1 MAEKFTLGHQQ
12 AWFHDQGDW
21 GGYFHTFDHFRVGDY
36 PYQPRKIHV
45 FLPRDY
51 ESSHKSYPVIYM
63 NDGDTAFFPG
73 GTYQKTWSLNH
84 TLSRLYIANQ
94 IRKVI
99 VVAVAPVDRD
109 YEYTH
114 APVWGKNWGGL
125 DDYSRYLAIDIKGFI
140 DSHYRTINN
149 PEQTLIL
156 GASHGGLAA
165 FYTAVKYPD
174 KFRCIAALSP
184 SFWVGLDSAVDLSTV
199 LLSGFF
205 GELEHSLLWSL
216 TAKTLSNP
224 EQRLKIYL
232 DWGLIRDGG
241 FHNSFM
247 EERATIRGNQMR
259 SLLIN
264 KFGYQENKDLFIVED
279 TIGQHWEES
288 WSARVE
294 NILQIFY
301 GNY

>member
-1 MAEKFTLGHQQ
+1 MAEKFCLGNQE

-21 GGYFHTFDHFRVGDY
+21 GGYFHTYDNFQVGNY
-36 PYQPRKIHV
+36 SYQPRKIHI

-51 ESSHKSYPVIYM
+51 ESSRKSYPVIYL

-73 GTYQKTWSLNH
+73 GAYQKTWHLSQI
-84 TLSRLYIANQ
+84 LSRLYITNQ

-99 VVAVAPVDRD
+99 IVAIAPVERD

-125 DDYSRYLAIDIKGFI
+125 EEYSHYLAIEIKSFI
-140 DSHYRTINN
+140 EQNYRTLNN

-156 GASHGGLAA
+156 GSSHGGLAA
-165 FYTAVKYPD
+165 FYTAIRYPQH
-174 KFRCIAALSP
+174 FRCVAALSP

-224 EQRLKIYL
+224 QNRLKIYL

-241 FHNSFM
+241 FHNSFI
-247 EERATIRGNQMR
+247 EERATTRGKEMR

-264 KFGYQENKDLFIVED
+264 KFAYQENKDLFIVED
-279 TIGQHWEES
+279 SLGQHGEES
-288 WSARVE
+288 WSMRVE
-294 NILQIFY
+294 NVLQIFY
-301 GNY
+301 GN